1 MKPIDSRLLRYARA
15 TRFFLAA
22 SVALG
27 LVGAG
32 LVIAQAML
40 IAEIVVGAFQ
50 RGDGAGALTLPLGL
64 LALVALGRAVVSW
77 LTELAAHRASAA
89 VKSEL
94 RLRLLER
101 AVRLGPSWLD
111 SQRTGAL
118 TTLATRGIDALDD
131 YFARYLPQLGL
142 AVVVP
147 VAVLAR
153 IVTADWISA
162 LIIVVTLPLIPLF
175 MVLIGWAT
183 QSRMDRQWR
192 LLSRL
197 SGHFLDVVAG
207 LPTLKVFGRA
217 KAQAASIRAITAD
230 YRRATLKT
238 LRLAFLSSFAL
249 ELLATVSV
257 ALVAVDIGMRL
268 VHGEMDLFTGLMV
281 LVLAPEAYLPLRQVG
296 AQYHAAAE
304 GLAAADEVFAVLER
318 ALPSSAADGSP
329 APDARGAALTLD
341 GLMVRHPG
349 RTAPSLARTSF
360 EIRPGETVAVVGP
373 SGAGKSTLLNA
384 VLGFAVPDQGRVL
397 IGGRDLA
404 SLDPESWRRQIA
416 WVPQRPYLFAGTI
429 AENVRLARPDADDEA
444 VRAALRDAD
453 AYRFVSALPDGIE
466 TRLGEMGA
474 GLSAGQRQRI
484 ALARAFLADRPV
496 LLLDEPTANLDGE
509 TEASVVEAVRRLAEG
524 RTVLLV
530 VHRPALLPLADRVLR
545 LPGPTA
551 SPLPASGGGS
561 GRVSVAGA
569 RAGATGAGAIR
580 NPRAEAPVSAT
591 AGVGAGVG
599 DADAGGA
606 AGGVGDA
613 DADGAA
619 GGVGDA
625 DTDAG
630 PGRLAAAPAGVG
642 HESMT
647 GVVSGVGDESAAGV
661 AAGVG
666 HESMAGAASRAG
678 HESSA
683 DVGSG
688 ERPAGAWAGRGSGS
702 AGRTVSRGPRA
713 HAGPGALAR
722 VRAAARGT
730 RGRFALALLLGS
742 LALVSAVGLMAVS
755 GWLISRAVQQPPVLY
770 LMVAV
775 TATRAFGIGRAAFRY
790 AERLVS
796 HDAVLRVLADLRVAV
811 YRRLERIA
819 PAGLGR
825 TRRGDLLSRLVAD
838 VDTVQDY
845 FLRWL
850 LPVGSALTVSVASV
864 GFLTWVLPGAGAV
877 LAAGLLVAGVGVPL
891 VSGALARRAERRLAP
906 ARGALSAQVVDLL
919 AGTAELTVAG
929 ALPRRLDALRRA
941 DGALTRIARRA
952 AAATGAGAGLSA
964 LICGLTVA
972 AAAWLGVSAVAD
984 GRIHG
989 VWLAVVVLTPLAAFE
1004 AVAGLPLA
1012 VQHRQRV
1019 RRAAERVYE
1028 VMDEPLPAREPGQA
1042 RVVEPRCGQ
1051 GRREEPLGGRA
1062 WGEKARCGQA
1072 RREEP
1077 LGGRAWGG
1085 EAHGG
1090 QAWGED
1096 ARCVQAR
1103 CGEADGEETWGEE
1116 AHGGQGRVAESRG
1129 GQAWGGEAL
1138 GGQARG
1144 EDARCVQARC
1154 GEADGE
1160 ETWSEESRGC
1170 QGRCGEADGEGTWGE
1185 EPPDTPYPLVLR
1197 GITARHP
1204 GQAAPALDGFGLE
1217 LRPGHRVAVVGPSGA
1232 GKTTLAQVLL
1242 RFLDAE
1248 GGTYTLGGRN
1258 AAALDGDAV
1267 RRLVGLCAQ
1276 DAHVFDSSLR
1286 ENLRLARTGASDGE
1300 LRAALAE
1307 ARLLDWVDG
1316 LPDGLDTLVGEQGAR
1331 LSGGQRQRLA
1341 LARALLADFPVLVLD
1356 EPAEHLDLPTA
1367 DALTADLLSATR
1379 GRTTVLITHR
1389 LAGLD
1394 AVDEVIVL
1402 DGGRAVQR
1410 GTYRELAAADGPFRR
1425 MLEREAAEGGILVGA
1440 GQSADG

>member
-1 MKPIDSRLLRYARA
+1 MKPIDPRLLRYARA

-27 LVGAG
+27 LAGAG

-50 RGDGAGALTLPLGL
+50 RGDGVTALTLPLGL
-64 LALVALGRAVVSW
+64 LALVAAGRAIVSW
-77 LTELAAHRASAA
+77 LTELAAHRAGAA

-111 SQRTGAL
+111 SQRTGEL

-162 LIIVVTLPLIPLF
+162 LIIVATLPLIPLF
-175 MVLIGWAT
+175 MMLIGWAT

-238 LRLAFLSSFAL
+238 LRLAFLSSLAL
-249 ELLATVSV
+249 ELLSTVSV

-268 VHGEMDLFTGLMV
+268 VHGEMDLFTGLVV

-304 GLAAADEVFAVLER
+304 GLTAADEVFAVLER
-318 ALPSSAADGSP
+318 EPSGAGGSP
-329 APDARGAALTLD
+329 APDARDVVLALD

-349 RTAPSLARTSF
+349 RTEPSLARTSC

-384 VLGFAVPDQGRVL
+384 VLGFAAPHEGRVL

-429 AENVRLARPDADDEA
+429 AENVRLARPDADDEG

-453 AYRFVSALPDGIE
+453 ALRFVSALPDGIE

-545 LPGPTA
+545 LPGPG
-551 SPLPASGGGS
+551 SGPGS
-561 GRVSVAGA
+561 GRGP
-569 RAGATGAGAIR
+569 GGAGSGGLSSLSAVE
-580 NPRAEAPVSAT
+580 RAS
-591 AGVGAGVG
+591 
-599 DADAGGA
+599 A
-606 AGGVGDA
+606 AGGVRPGPTVALRSASRGDGVRRSVACA
-613 DADGAA
+613 DADPGAEASVSAPDAGAEARPGSGVADSGGLSPLSADRPGSVVDAARAA
-619 GGVGDA
+619 GRPRAGARESTPEATAGMGRTSAAAHELMA
-625 DTDAG
+625 DDG
-630 PGRLAAAPAGVG
+630 PGGRPDAARRGPDGTGLATPDGSVVPDAVSASHGLAAS
-642 HESMT
+642 H
-647 GVVSGVGDESAAGV
+647 
-661 AAGVG
+661 
-666 HESMAGAASRAG
+666 
-678 HESSA
+678 
-683 DVGSG
+683 
-688 ERPAGAWAGRGSGS
+688 GS
-702 AGRTVSRGPRA
+702 ATRPRR
-713 HAGPGALAR
+713 GALAR
-722 VRAAARGT
+722 VRAAARGG
-730 RGRFALALLLGS
+730 RGRFGLALSLGS
-742 LALVSAVGLMAVS
+742 LALLSAVGLMAVS
-755 GWLISRAVQQPPVLY
+755 GWLISRAAQQPPVLY

-775 TATRAFGIGRAAFRY
+775 TATRAFGIGRAVFRY

-796 HDAVLRVLADLRVAV
+796 HDAVLRVLAELRVAV
-811 YRRLERIA
+811 YRRLERLA

-850 LPVGSALTVSVASV
+850 LPVGTALTVGAASV
-864 GFLTWVLPGAGAV
+864 GFLTWVLPEAGAV
-877 LAAGLLVAGVGVPL
+877 LAAGLLVAGVVVPA

-929 ALPRRLDALRRA
+929 ALPRRLDAVRRA
-941 DGALTRIARRA
+941 DGVLTRIARRTA
-952 AAATGAGAGLSA
+952 AAAGTGAGLSA
-964 LICGLTVA
+964 LVCGLTVA
-972 AAAWLGVSAVAD
+972 AAAWVGVPAVAD

-1028 VMDEPLPAREPGQA
+1028 VLDEPLPVREPEEAG
-1042 RVVEPRCGQ
+1042 
-1051 GRREEPLGGRA
+1051 REEAGL
-1062 WGEKARCGQA
+1062 
-1072 RREEP
+1072 
-1077 LGGRAWGG
+1077 
-1085 EAHGG
+1085 
-1090 QAWGED
+1090 
-1096 ARCVQAR
+1096 
-1103 CGEADGEETWGEE
+1103 EE
-1116 AHGGQGRVAESRG
+1116 APSA
-1129 GQAWGGEAL
+1129 
-1138 GGQARG
+1138 
-1144 EDARCVQARC
+1144 
-1154 GEADGE
+1154 
-1160 ETWSEESRGC
+1160 
-1170 QGRCGEADGEGTWGE
+1170 
-1185 EPPDTPYPLVLR
+1185 PYPLVLR

-1204 GQAAPALDGFGLE
+1204 GQSVPALDGFGLE
-1217 LRPGHRVAVVGPSGA
+1217 LRPGRRVAVVGPSGA

-1242 RFLDAE
+1242 RFLDTE
-1248 GGTYTLGGRN
+1248 GGTYTLADRN

-1286 ENLRLARTGASDGE
+1286 ENLRLARPGASDDE
-1300 LRAALAE
+1300 LRAALAA

-1367 DALTADLLSATR
+1367 DALTADLLSATQ

-1410 GTYRELAAADGPFRR
+1410 GTYAELASAEGRFRR
-1425 MLEREAAEGGILVGA
+1425 MLEREAVEGGVLVGA
-1440 GQSADG
+1440 G